1 MAQGGR
7 LTVITKQKK
16 SMTGSNHRALIEVS
30 ITDTGHGIEKKYL
43 DKIFDPF
50 FTLKG
55 QGKGTGLGLSIT
67 YGIIKE
73 HEGSIDLSSRPGKG
87 TVVKITL
94 PAFDQQG

>member
-1 MAQGGR
+1 MAQGGK
-7 LTVITKQKK
+7 LTVATKQKK
-16 SMTGSNHRALIEVS
+16 ETKGSNNRTWIEVS
-30 ITDTGHGIEKKYL
+30 ITDTGQGVEKKHL

-55 QGKGTGLGLSIT
+55 HGKGTGLGLSIT
-67 YGIIKE
+67 YGIIKD
-73 HEGSIDLSSRPGKG
+73 HGGGIDFASKIGKG

>member
-1 MAQGGR
+1 
-7 LTVITKQKK
+7 
-16 SMTGSNHRALIEVS
+16 LIEVS